1 MTDLRL
7 LAAERARRGVAV
19 ARRGAGAVDSAVRP
33 LVRRSPEI
41 VAVAAVVLT
50 VLCAL
55 VLVGASRNDAAIE
68 ADAGRAVAEVLD
80 GSSTQRTFVRFTAAD
95 GAVLTPE
102 DGVFY
107 PRGLEA
113 GQLVRVEYDR
123 SEPELVRVE
132 GRDWT
137 EGLVPI
143 LLGVTGVWLVLG
155 TLAWWLGRRRR
166 VRRAGRVTAEQ
177 PDERPDEPGRPRIAA
192 GSR

>member
-1 MTDLRL
+1 MNSLV
-7 LAAERARRGVAV
+7 ERFAPVLGPV
-19 ARRGAGAVDSAVRP
+19 VDRVGR
-33 LVRRSPEI
+33 VRRALVVTAGVLRPVGRRAPEI
-41 VAVAAVVLT
+41 VFSVAVVLT

-55 VLVGASRNDAAIE
+55 VLVGAARNDAAIE
-68 ADAGRAVAEVLD
+68 ADRGRAVAEVLD
-80 GSSTQRTFVRFTAAD
+80 GSSSQRTFVRFTAGD

-123 SEPELVRVE
+123 GEPELVRVE

-143 LLGVTGVWLVLG
+143 LLGVTGIWLVLG
-155 TLAWWLGRRRR
+155 STAWWLARRRR
-166 VRRAGRVTAEQ
+166 TRAGLTIDDAASG
-177 PDERPDEPGRPRIAA
+177 PDDHAPVAA